1 MTIRIG
7 KVELRAVQDVHV
19 GETRSLVE
27 QRVPGQAGSVF
38 QDLGREPALL
48 VLEGLLVGE
57 DAVESVEQLRA
68 AQTQA
73 EPLSFAADVA
83 IGTEITDVLVED
95 LRIRQEAGHAN
106 RYRFQIRLREHIE
119 PPAPGDAALDAV
131 NEDIAADADAW
142 NDNSLE
148 AAGLLQDPGA
158 LAGALAN
165 NPGLLDSL
173 NLNDL
178 AASLV
183 EGIENL
189 TGADLSNLMQVLSEI
204 DIQNVID
211 LVQALADADSLGE
224 FLSVLVEGGI
234 DILADL
240 GIDAGL
246 LGDLFTVFA
255 DGGELL
261 TRLRRVRDAAEG
273 VASDI
278 ENLDLLLG
286 LEESPA

>member
-204 DIQNVID
+204 DIQNVVD